1 MSKLVKKIVTMIT
14 ILTLVATS
22 VLGYHD
28 LTANA
33 ESGVE
38 TDISDK
44 TISGTGSVN
53 SISGNWFTLV
63 DSIPCIYRMSV
74 LRVKN
79 PDTLDKDYT
88 ISQESH
94 YRYRNIAL
102 YETSSINKD
111 LALSSYAFTSKT
123 QSTSR
128 TIKSLVL
135 GSDSTYSFKE
145 LGINLSL
152 PTQEFGLNKYKIKAI
167 SKELLSEIRTEDK
180 DDKEANAR
188 DVLENYIKQVGKRY
202 DKLSKDGKD
211 EYSELVKLTG
221 FGTDDF
227 DEHSKNFALCLEIC
241 GVASNKAGKNYVLSY
256 GDMKY
261 TGITTDAWG
270 IYHPLQEAEDKG
282 DLLTWSGFYNK
293 TGYIV
298 DSQYNGEAIFLLY
311 NVSPSK
317 ETRAQALNIVLS
329 VDKELSANINTGD
342 ISKKYGVSTSKA
354 NPDVDLGA
362 IKYTKVMQNAYNNT
376 LPSTNIAL
384 ADSSIVLKTSDK
396 ITALNTLSGK
406 ADYAENSILLGYQT
420 LNIPI
425 KATKYNLD
433 DLSKADIA
441 SALSQVTA
449 STNTTAVSN
458 GFGNRYSLN
467 FKVNDT
473 TVRSS
478 VANAIKEVNGVSAV
492 NAGTDR
498 VRIGDIKNMAD
509 LQSSTLLSS
518 KVVGKPSKNNL
529 KNANGTIYASISY
542 LAKDKKVTSKEAE
555 TYIDKDANVSTIS
568 STGAQSYSV
577 TSTANWGITGKNKS
591 YTYAI
596 AWRANDYDLT
606 DEKSLTES
614 ILSSLGT
621 TYVLRGEAGANTLAQ
636 GFQQATGVQPLGV
649 KFMQKENTIEVG
661 STPNDD
667 NSLSGINTLVINVSY
682 DLPVNIVS
690 EDIIDSNQLNY
701 VYPNLLGWKS
711 SVNTIIPIAAYT
723 GNIVYPYTVSDNNAG
738 DLIGF
743 KGSSVHYYYEPTG
756 LFGVFSQKTKSLY
769 DTSYPSYAY
778 NISRELWGDNL
789 VASNYRG
796 ISASDGVVQN
806 DIKNNLGFSIGAV
819 GSLSTVTCGEN
830 VDSTVDTKKE
840 DRYNFTGTITRDHGE
855 YTETVYEYNKYSI
868 VHSLNKYTCLALD
881 TALNRNSGKA
891 GFNIQDN
898 VGIKNK
904 VTMVTQSADTLT
916 AYPEVA
922 YQYYLA
928 STTSGVLNSVSPLTV
943 YVMGERAR
951 VMKPSSIR
959 GIDMRYK
966 TGETKVATGDIK
978 SDGTLVGSNASSM
991 SEGKQVIAQGTD
1003 ITMKA
1008 DHNVDYR
1015 LISYSLDVIDEYSGV
1030 SVRNDFS
1037 SDNIKYKPKKEH
1049 EDYIQDFIDNVK
1061 VDTYMNIGNK
1071 EYEMV
1076 TNNVTPKVSKDTVDT
1091 YFSIEFRNGKI
1102 DEASKNSVINDMA
1115 KEYGITFEE
1124 ATEIF
1129 NSSGFEKQLQDMF
1142 ESNTDAD
1149 NGSKN
1154 KWYDEESVTLVIRKY
1169 VTVVDLDELLVNDKI
1184 DYNTVGVAGLDE
1196 KTGQSIHQTADAYFT
1211 MSVSVP
1217 KDFEG
1222 CDLVN
1227 KNRLFVKQPI
1237 KDSEFKV
1244 MSSTTYDF
1252 EAGFGDD

>member
-1 MSKLVKKIVTMIT
+1 MSKLMKKITTMVA

-22 VLGYHD
+22 VLGYPSF
-28 LTANA
+28 TVNA
-33 ESGVE
+33 ETGVE
-38 TDISDK
+38 TEIDDT
-44 TISGTGSVN
+44 TIKGTGSVN
-53 SISGNWFTLV
+53 SISGSWHTLAE
-63 DSIPCIYRMSV
+63 DIPCVYRLSV

-79 PDTLDKDYT
+79 PDTLKNDYT
-88 ISQESH
+88 IKQSEH
-94 YRYRNIAL
+94 YEFRNIAL
-102 YETSSINKD
+102 YEVGKENKD
-111 LALSSYAFTSKT
+111 IALNSYAFTSKT
-123 QSTSR
+123 TR
-128 TIKSLVL
+128 TGKTIKHLTL
-135 GSDSTYSFKE
+135 GSDGTFSFKE
-145 LGINLSL
+145 LGINLAL
-152 PTQEFGLNKYKIKAI
+152 PRQIFGATKYKVVSISDKLSKA
-167 SKELLSEIRTEDK
+167 IRTEDK
-180 DDKEANAR
+180 GDEEAN
-188 DVLENYIKQVGKRY
+188 VQEVFENYINEVGKRY
-202 DKLSKDGKD
+202 DSLSAKGKKEYNKLV
-211 EYSELVKLTG
+211 SESG
-221 FGTDDF
+221 YGTDNFEDYA
-227 DEHSKNFALCLEIC
+227 KNFALCIEIC
-241 GVASNKAGKNYVLSY
+241 GVAGNKDGKNFILSY
-256 GDMKY
+256 PDLKY
-261 TGITTDAWG
+261 TQIASDAYYL
-270 IYHPLQEAEDKG
+270 YHPLDEANDKG
-282 DLLTWSGFYNK
+282 ELLNWSGYYNK
-293 TGYIV
+293 TGYLV
-298 DSQYNGEAIFLLY
+298 DGEYNGQAVFLMY
-311 NVSPSK
+311 NVPSSK
-317 ETRAQALNIVLS
+317 QSVAQSLNITLS
-329 VDKELSANINTGD
+329 VDRELSANISTSD
-342 ISKKYGVSTSKA
+342 VLKAFGVSTSEL
-354 NPDVDLGA
+354 NPDVELGA
-362 IKYTKVMQNAYNNT
+362 TEYIKVMKNAYENSLPFTKIKLSDNT
-376 LPSTNIAL
+376 I
-384 ADSSIVLKTSDK
+384 LKTSDK

-406 ADYAENSILLGYQT
+406 ADYAEKSILLGYQT
-420 LNIPI
+420 LSIPI

-433 DLSKADIA
+433 NLSKADIA

-478 VANAIKEVNGVSAV
+478 VADAIKEVNGVSAV

-498 VRIGDIKNMAD
+498 VRIGEIKNMAD

-667 NSLSGINTLVINVSY
+667 NSLSGISILVINVSY

-743 KGSSVHYYYEPTG
+743 KGSNVHYYYEPTG

-796 ISASDGVVQN
+796 ISASDEVVQN

-881 TALNRNSGKA
+881 TAINRNSGKA

-922 YQYYLA
+922 YKYYFA
-928 STTSGVLNSVSPLTV
+928 EVSSGVLNNAKPLTV

-959 GIDMRYK
+959 GIDMDYK
-966 TGETKVATGDIK
+966 VGETKVATGDIK

-1015 LISYSLDVIDEYSGV
+1015 LISYSLDVIDEYNGV

-1115 KEYGITFEE
+1115 KEYGVSFEQAE
-1124 ATEIF
+1124 QMFE
-1129 NSSGFEKQLQDMF
+1129 SSGFEQQLQSMF

-1169 VTVVDLDELLVNDKI
+1169 VTVVDLDELLVQDKI

>member
-1 MSKLVKKIVTMIT
+1 MSKIIKKITVAIVILALAFTT
-14 ILTLVATS
+14 IL
-22 VLGYHD
+22 GD
-28 LTANA
+28 LDTTVNA
-33 ESGVE
+33 VE
-38 TDISDK
+38 TEVSDDTVK
-44 TISGTGSVN
+44 GSGSFQSAKGSWCTDT
-53 SISGNWFTLV
+53 SEPTLYRVYPIKLETPLNTV
-63 DSIPCIYRMSV
+63 DKGSKV
-74 LRVKN
+74 
-79 PDTLDKDYT
+79 TLDYAKQY
-88 ISQESH
+88 
-94 YRYRNIAL
+94 YYFR
-102 YETSSINKD
+102 D
-111 LALSSYAFTSKT
+111 LALYTTSDKKATEAYQFTSPTTRSK
-123 QSTSR
+123 
-128 TIKSLVL
+128 KSIADMTLSSD
-135 GSDSTYSFKE
+135 GSYDFTE
-145 LGINLSL
+145 ICIGLNL
-152 PTQEFGLNKYKIKAI
+152 PTHTFSINESKYVGFSDELNKKFITEGEDANIGDIFYFYITEIKARR
-167 SKELLSEIRTEDK
+167 S
-180 DDKEANAR
+180 
-188 DVLENYIKQVGKRY
+188 
-202 DKLSKDGKD
+202 KLSDKGKKRLDELIELSGYGTDSFDDFCQNFGFVFELCSTATNMHDGK
-211 EYSELVKLTG
+211 K
-221 FGTDDF
+221 
-227 DEHSKNFALCLEIC
+227 
-241 GVASNKAGKNYVLSY
+241 YVLSY
-256 GDMKY
+256 GDMTKGCKIGNDPY
-261 TGITTDAWG
+261 Y
-270 IYHPLQEAEDKG
+270 IYKVFDEANKDNS
-282 DLLTWSGFYNK
+282 LLTWEAEYHSRNIK
-293 TGYIV
+293 IV
-298 DSQYNGEAIFLLY
+298 PEDALGEATYFFCNANIKKS
-311 NVSPSK
+311 V
-317 ETRAQALNIVLS
+317 AQSLNITLS
-329 VDKELSANINTGD
+329 VDRELSANISTSD
-342 ISKKYGVSTSKA
+342 VLKTFRVSTSEL
-354 NPDVDLGA
+354 NPDVELGA
-362 IKYTKVMQNAYNNT
+362 TEYTKVMKNAYENSLPFTKIKLSDNT
-376 LPSTNIAL
+376 
-384 ADSSIVLKTSDK
+384 VLKTSDK
-396 ITALNTLSGK
+396 MTSLNTLSGK
-406 ADYAENSILLGYQT
+406 PDYAENSILLGYQT
-420 LNIPI
+420 LSIPI

-433 DLSKADIA
+433 DLSKADITN
-441 SALSQVTA
+441 ALSQVTA
-449 STNTTAVSN
+449 STNTTVVSN

-492 NAGTDR
+492 NAGTAR
-498 VRIGDIKNMAD
+498 ARIGKIKNMAD

-555 TYIDKDANVSTIS
+555 TYIDKDANVSTVS
-568 STGAQSYSV
+568 SSDAQSYSV
-577 TSTANWGITGKNKS
+577 TSTANWGIIGKNKS

-649 KFMQKENTIEVG
+649 KFMKKENTIEVG

-667 NSLSGINTLVINVSY
+667 NSLSGIDTLVINVSY

-711 SVNTIIPIAAYT
+711 SANTIIPIAAYT
-723 GNIVYPYTVSDNNAG
+723 GNIMYPYTVSDNNAG

-743 KGSSVHYYYEPTG
+743 KGSNVHYYYDPTG
-756 LFGVFSQKTKSLY
+756 LFGGFSQKTKSFY

-778 NISRELWGDNL
+778 NISRALWGDNF
-789 VASNYRG
+789 VASSYRG
-796 ISASDGVVQN
+796 LTASDEAIKN
-806 DIKNNLGFSIGAV
+806 DIKNNLGFTIGDIGGV
-819 GSLSTVTCGEN
+819 PTVTCGEN

-840 DRYNFTGTITRDHGE
+840 DRYNFTGTITRDYGE

-881 TALNRNSGKA
+881 TALNKNSGKA
-891 GFNIQDN
+891 GFNIQEN
-898 VGIKNK
+898 AGIKNK
-904 VTMVTQSADTLT
+904 VTMVTQSKDTLT
-916 AYPEVA
+916 VYPEIA

-928 STTSGVLNSVSPLTV
+928 NTNSGVLNSVSPLTV

-951 VMKPSSIR
+951 IMKPSSIR
-959 GIDMRYK
+959 GIDMDYK
-966 TGETKVATGDIK
+966 VGETKVATGDIK
-978 SDGTLVGSNASSM
+978 SDGTLVGSNADSM

-1015 LISYSLDVIDEYSGV
+1015 LISYSLDVIDSYSGV

-1049 EDYIQDFIDNVK
+1049 EDYVQDFIDKVK

-1091 YFSIEFRNGKI
+1091 FFSIEFRDGKI
-1102 DEASKNSVINDMA
+1102 DEMSKNSVINDMS
-1115 KEYGITFEE
+1115 KEYGVSIEQAE
-1124 ATEIF
+1124 QMF
-1129 NSSGFEKQLQDMF
+1129 NSAGFEQQLQSMF

-1169 VTVVDLDELLVNDKI
+1169 VTVVDLDELLVQDKI

-1211 MSVSVP
+1211 MSVSLP

-1222 CDLVN
+1222 CDLVHAN
-1227 KNRLFVKQPI
+1227 KLFVKQPI

>member
-22 VLGYHD
+22 VLGYSSF
-28 LTANA
+28 TVNA
-33 ESGVE
+33 ETGVE

-44 TISGTGSVN
+44 TISGTGSAN

-94 YRYRNIAL
+94 YRYRNISL
-102 YETSSINKD
+102 YETSSTNKD

-180 DDKEANAR
+180 DDEEANAR
-188 DVLENYIKQVGKRY
+188 DVLERYIKEVGKRY

-211 EYSELVKLTG
+211 EYNEVVKLTG
-221 FGTDDF
+221 YGTDDF

-241 GVASNKAGKNYVLSY
+241 GVATNKAGKNYVLSY

-342 ISKKYGVSTSKA
+342 ISKNYGISTSKA

-362 IKYTKVMQNAYNNT
+362 TEYIKVMKNAYENSLPFTKIKLSNNT
-376 LPSTNIAL
+376 
-384 ADSSIVLKTSDK
+384 VLKTSDK

-406 ADYAENSILLGYQT
+406 ADYAEKSILLGYQT
-420 LNIPI
+420 LSIPI

-433 DLSKADIA
+433 NLSKADIA

-498 VRIGDIKNMAD
+498 VRIGEIKNMAD

-518 KVVGKPSKNNL
+518 KIVGKPSKNNL
-529 KNANGTIYASISY
+529 KKANGTIYASISY

-596 AWRANDYDLT
+596 AWRASDYDLT

-621 TYVLRGEAGANTLAQ
+621 TYVLRGEAGASTLAQ

-649 KFMQKENTIEVG
+649 KFMQEGDTIKVG

-743 KGSSVHYYYEPTG
+743 KGSNVHYYYEPTG
-756 LFGVFSQKTKSLY
+756 LFGVFTQKTKSLY

-778 NISRELWGDNL
+778 NISRALWGDNL

-806 DIKNNLGFSIGAV
+806 DIKNNLGFSIGDV
-819 GSLSTVTCGEN
+819 GGVSPVTCGEN

-881 TALNRNSGKA
+881 TAINRNSGKA

-922 YQYYLA
+922 YKYYFA
-928 STTSGVLNSVSPLTV
+928 EVSSGVLNNAKPLTV

-959 GIDMRYK
+959 GIDMDYK
-966 TGETKVATGDIK
+966 VGETKVATGDIK
-978 SDGTLVGSNASSM
+978 SDGTLVGSNADSM

-1003 ITMKA
+1003 ITVKA

-1015 LISYSLDVIDEYSGV
+1015 LISYSLDVIDEYNGV

-1037 SDNIKYKPKKEH
+1037 SDNIKYNPAEEH

-1115 KEYGITFEE
+1115 KEYGVSFEQ
-1124 ATEIF
+1124 ATEMF
-1129 NSSGFEKQLQDMF
+1129 ESSGFEQQLQSMF

-1149 NGSKN
+1149 NGSSN

-1169 VTVVDLDELLVNDKI
+1169 VTVVDLDELLVQDKI

-1222 CDLVN
+1222 CDLVHAN
-1227 KNRLFVKQPI
+1227 KLFVKQPI